1 MNILYVEDN
10 YINRLVVQ
18 KVLQPMGDVKMARTG
33 PEAIEMASL
42 HSFDIILIDINLNDP
57 EMDGIDVMEIVKK
70 NPLQKD
76 SSYVALT
83 AYTGED
89 WKVKCMEAGFDSFYS
104 KPIIPDE
111 LVKLINGLTN
121 Q

>member
-57 EMDGIDVMEIVKK
+57 EMDGIDVMEIAKK
-70 NPLQKD
+70 NLFKRQF
-76 SSYVALT
+76 LC
-83 AYTGED
+83 G
-89 WKVKCMEAGFDSFYS
+89 
-104 KPIIPDE
+104 PDRLHWRRLE
-111 LVKLINGLTN
+111 SEVYGSGI
-121 Q
+121 

>member
-57 EMDGIDVMEIVKK
+57 EMDGIDDGDRKEE
-70 NPLQKD
+70 PSSKD

-111 LVKLINGLTN
+111 LVKLINGLAN
-121 Q
+121 K

>member
-10 YINRLVVQ
+10 YINRLVLQ
-18 KVLQPMGDVKMARTG
+18 KVLQPMGDIKMARTG
-33 PEAIEMASL
+33 PEGVEMASL

-57 EMDGIDVMEIVKK
+57 EMDGFDVMCMLKK

-76 SSYVALT
+76 SYFVALT

-89 WKVKCMEAGFDSFYS
+89 WKARCIEAGFDSFYS

-111 LVKLINGLTN
+111 LVKLINGLVN

>member
-1 MNILYVEDN
+1 
-10 YINRLVVQ
+10 
-18 KVLQPMGDVKMARTG
+18 
-33 PEAIEMASL
+33 
-42 HSFDIILIDINLNDP
+42 
-57 EMDGIDVMEIVKK
+57 
-70 NPLQKD
+70 
-76 SSYVALT
+76 VALT

-111 LVKLINGLTN
+111 LVKLINGLAN